1 MRKLTKKDVYE
12 ILRSR
17 FAEGFVKLGDLPQP
31 HTFKDMQKAAKRIA
45 EAIQKKEKI
54 AVVGDYDVDGVVSTA
69 LMKEFFDHIDYPVQI
84 KIPNRFKDGYGLSV
98 GVVEQLDADLIV
110 TVDNGITAHEA
121 AEYCRQKGIDL
132 IITDHHTPPKELPK
146 AYAIVNPKQEA
157 CSFAYSEICGAQVAW
172 FLIAQLK
179 KELGLSLDMKQFL
192 DLLAIAIIADVMP
205 LQHIN
210 RPLVQAGLKVF
221 ERSERPAVK
230 FLRNSLKKSSFKS
243 DDLAFGVAPVI
254 NSAGRMED
262 AKIALDFL
270 LAKDFFEASV
280 YYSRLLALNAQRK
293 AEERRVFEESMKFV
307 KEDEP
312 VIVSVGED
320 WNEGVVGIVASRL
333 ADKFGKPAIV
343 LTRSEKGYLKG
354 SGRSVGEVDLY
365 GLLDGSKEHLLG
377 FGGHKKA
384 AGLMVEVDQVDAFRK
399 RVNAIAA
406 KLPKEL
412 FLESSGV
419 LGELPLSEVDWEL
432 IDILEAFAPYG
443 ESNPMPKFAALNVEI
458 LEWRNVG
465 EKGEHLLMTLRQE
478 EAVFKAI
485 RFRNDFKIKKD
496 RIDIIYYPAKNEF
509 NNSVNIQL
517 FVSKIS

>member
-1 MRKLTKKDVYE
+1 MRRLTKKDVYE
-12 ILRSR
+12 ILKGR

-31 HTFKDMQKAAKRIA
+31 HTLKDMERAAKRIA
-45 EAIQKKEKI
+45 EAIKRGEKI

-69 LMKEFFDHIDYPVQI
+69 IMKEFFDALNYPVQI

-98 GVVEQLDADLIV
+98 GVIEQLDAQLII

-121 AEYCRQKGIDL
+121 AQFCRQKGIDL
-132 IITDHHTPPKELPK
+132 IVTDHHTPPKELPK
-146 AYAIVNPKQEA
+146 AYAIINPKQEA
-157 CSFAYSEICGAQVAW
+157 CNFAYSEICGAQVAW
-172 FLIAQLK
+172 FLVAQLK
-179 KELGLSLDMKQFL
+179 KELGLALDMKKFL

-210 RPLVQAGLKVF
+210 RSLVQAGLKIF
-221 ERSERPAVK
+221 ERSERPAIK

-270 LAKDFFEASV
+270 LSKDFFEASI

-293 AEERRVFEESMKFV
+293 AEERRVFEESLSFV
-307 KEDEP
+307 KESEP
-312 VIVSVGED
+312 VIVSVGRD

-333 ADKFGKPAIV
+333 AEKFGKPSIV
-343 LTRSEKGYLKG
+343 LTKSEKGHLKG
-354 SGRSVGEVDLY
+354 SARSVGEVDLY
-365 GLLDGSKEHLLG
+365 ALLDASKEHLLG

-384 AGLMVEVDQVDAFRK
+384 AGLMVEEAQLEKFRQK
-399 RVNAIAA
+399 INAVAST
-406 KLPKEL
+406 LPKEQ
-412 FLESSGV
+412 FLQTSGV

-443 ESNPMPKFAALNVEI
+443 ESNPMPKFAALDVEV
-458 LEWRNVG
+458 LEWRKVG
-465 EKGEHLLMTLRQE
+465 EKGEHLLLTLRQNG
-478 EAVFKAI
+478 AVFKAI
-485 RFRNDFKIKKD
+485 RFRNDVEIKTD
-496 RIDIIYYPAKNEF
+496 RIDIVYYPAKNEF